1 MGSRENKEGDSAKFS
16 PKEALRLM
24 RELLAALPGYRPDA
38 GISAR
43 SRNELQETIAVLVA
57 RLQELSAALDPVR
70 VPAEVLDPS
79 DPQVMGALIASTLLS
94 QPRKPAFRTSPRES
108 TCESG

>member
-79 DPQVMGALIASTLLS
+79 DPQVNGRPDCQHVVVSAEEASIS
-94 QPRKPAFRTSPRES
+94 HVPARIDL
-108 TCESG
+108 